1 MNKLLIKKRFHNTY
15 LDKMGV
21 EIIGERGSGKSLQLV
36 LEAHLNDGIF
46 VTNNIDEPR
55 TLLENLKI
63 DSTNIRVMTYNDFRN
78 VTNFNMGIGNIPI
91 YIDEIGIFQKQYDLP
106 VSAYKNV
113 CGYTA
118 DIIGFDNRFMIE
130 LGNKNMFEEI

>member
-1 MNKLLIKKRFHNTY
+1 MNKILIKKRFHNTY
-15 LDKMGV
+15 LDRTGV

-36 LEAHLNDGIF
+36 LEALLNDGIF
-46 VTNNIDEPR
+46 VTNNIDVPR

-78 VTNFNMGIGNIPI
+78 ATNFNMCLGNTPI
-91 YIDEIGIFQKQYDLP
+91 YIDEIGVFQKQYDLP
-106 VSAYKNV
+106 ASTYKNV